1 MLMKGESHMKKTD
14 SATEYLRVSPLKAL
28 CTICLPLILVN
39 VVLLFTTTIT
49 NTLYSR
55 CAGQVYFTVTGYIST
70 ATTLYSNIVG
80 SVYIGGWV
88 KIAPDFARSG
98 KTAATRSLQS
108 ALLAMAIAVAGVG
121 VLFLLF
127 TYPVL
132 QALHVPE
139 EIYGDARL
147 YYSLYFASYLPA
159 SLAAFF
165 LTTVNGIGSGKRI
178 FWVNILVI
186 LTNLLGAWMLL
197 DVLRLKFVG
206 AALCGALGALM
217 QLAFYFV
224 LFRRDGY
231 FHTGFSPDWQLVFS
245 ILHRSVPIAVQSI
258 LCTLGYLMV
267 TLQTN
272 RLLTSEYITVLNVS
286 LPLTGVLSAVG
297 SAILAFCP
305 QNFSGGKPE
314 RLRQFLRLAVCC
326 SMVYGMLCFLVY
338 ALLGT
343 WYYGR
348 LFTDGQIVAL
358 GSRFWFWQGIGY
370 LFLALIYPIRYF
382 FDSVGMSRLSLLSGV
397 GELIGNG
404 ICAAFLIPQFGNI
417 GRSLAYPLGWALA
430 CCLLLGAYF
439 VNRRKIF
446 ESCKGQ
452 KESGAGS

>member
-1 MLMKGESHMKKTD
+1 MRNTEKTTD
-14 SATEYLRVSPLKAL
+14 YLHVSPLKAL

-39 VVLLFTTTIT
+39 VVLLFTTTMT

-55 CAGQVYFTVTGYIST
+55 YAGQAYFTVTGYIST
-70 ATTLYSNIVG
+70 ATTLYVNIVG

-88 KIAPDFARSG
+88 KIAPHFSRSD
-98 KTAATRSLQS
+98 KASASRSLQS
-108 ALLAMAIAVAGVG
+108 ALLAMAIAAAGIG

-186 LTNLLGAWMLL
+186 LTNLLGAWLL
-197 DVLRLKFVG
+197 LAVFQLRFIG
-206 AALCGALGALM
+206 AALCSALGALM
-217 QLAFYFV
+217 QLAFYFS

-231 FHTGFSPDWQLVFS
+231 FRTSLSPDWPLVLS
-245 ILHRSVPIAVQSI
+245 ILRRSVPIAVQSV
-258 LCTLGYLMV
+258 LCTLGYLLV

-314 RLRQFLRLAVCC
+314 RLRRFLRLSVCC
-326 SMVYGMLCFLVY
+326 SVVYGILCFLLY

-348 LFTDGQIVAL
+348 LFTDDQIVAL

-404 ICAAFLIPQFGNI
+404 VCALHLIPQYGNI
-417 GRSLAYPLGWALA
+417 GRSLSYPLGWALA

-439 VNRRKIF
+439 INRQKIY
-446 ESCKGQ
+446 ESCKEQ
-452 KESGAGS
+452 EESAREALRP

>member
-1 MLMKGESHMKKTD
+1 MRNTEKTTD
-14 SATEYLRVSPLKAL
+14 YLHVSPLKAL

-55 CAGQVYFTVTGYIST
+55 YAGQAYFTATGYIGT
-70 ATTLYSNIVG
+70 ATTLYVNIVG

-88 KIAPDFARSG
+88 KIAPHFSRSD
-98 KTAATRSLQS
+98 KAAATKSLQS
-108 ALLAMAIAVAGVG
+108 ALLAMAIAATSIG

-132 QALHVPE
+132 QALHVPK

-186 LTNLLGAWMLL
+186 LTNLLGAWLL
-197 DVLRLKFVG
+197 LAVFRLKFIG
-206 AALCGALGALM
+206 AALGAALGALM
-217 QLAFYFV
+217 QLAFYFA

-231 FHTGFSPDWQLVFS
+231 FRTGLSPDWSLVLS
-245 ILHRSVPIAVQSI
+245 ILRRSVPIAVQSM
-258 LCTLGYLMV
+258 LCTLGYLLV

-272 RLLTSEYITVLNVS
+272 RFLTSEYITVLNVS

-305 QNFSGGKPE
+305 QNFSGGKSE
-314 RLRQFLRLAVCC
+314 RLRRFLRLAVCC
-326 SMVYGMLCFLVY
+326 SVVYGILCFLIY

-348 LFTDGQIVAL
+348 LFTDDQIVAL

-397 GELIGNG
+397 GELVGNG
-404 ICAAFLIPQFGNI
+404 VCALYLIPQYGNI
-417 GRSLAYPLGWALA
+417 GRSLSYPLGWALA

-439 VNRRKIF
+439 ANRQKIY
-446 ESCKGQ
+446 ESCKEQGEALQ
-452 KESGAGS
+452 GAQHP

>member
-1 MLMKGESHMKKTD
+1 MKMTD
-14 SATEYLRVSPLKAL
+14 SATDYLRVSPLKAL

-55 CAGQVYFTVTGYIST
+55 YAGQAYFTVTGYIST
-70 ATTLYSNIVG
+70 ATTLYANIVG

-88 KIAPDFARSG
+88 KIAPHFSRSD
-98 KTAATRSLQS
+98 KASASRSLQS
-108 ALLAMAIAVAGVG
+108 ALLAMAVATVGIG
-121 VLFLLF
+121 VLFLLL

-139 EIYGDARL
+139 ELFGDARL
-147 YYSLYFASYLPA
+147 YYGLYFASYLPA

-186 LTNLLGAWMLL
+186 LTNLLGAWLL
-197 DVLRLKFVG
+197 LAVFRLKFIG
-206 AALCGALGALM
+206 AALCAALGACL
-217 QLAFYFV
+217 QLAFYFS

-231 FHTGFSPDWQLVFS
+231 FHNGFSPDWGMVLS
-245 ILHRSVPIAVQSI
+245 ILRRSIPIAIQSV
-258 LCTLGYLMV
+258 LCTLGYLLV

-305 QNFSGGKPE
+305 QNYSGGKPE
-314 RLRQFLRLAVCC
+314 RLRRFLRLAVGC
-326 SMVYGMLCFLVY
+326 SILYGILCLLIY
-338 ALLGT
+338 GLLGN

-348 LFTDGQIVAL
+348 LFEDGQIVTL
-358 GSRFWFWQGIGY
+358 GSQYWFWQGIGY

-397 GELIGNG
+397 GELLGNG
-404 ICAAFLIPQFGNI
+404 VCALYLIPQYGNI
-417 GRSLAYPLGWALA
+417 GRSLSYPLGWALA

-439 VNRRKIF
+439 INRQRIYQG
-446 ESCKGQ
+446 CK
-452 KESGAGS
+452 E